1 LRNILR
7 NSKGL
12 SLLKPLIAI
21 IILAFALTEEG
32 TEEGPALELRQIGS
46 YGV

>member
-32 TEEGPALELRQIGS
+32 SALELRQIGS